1 VLKAEIGQQVRAI
14 YEERP
19 YPAPGLIS
27 IRQSAR
33 QLPPVEWIR
42 AIGGMRDWS
51 PRRILV
57 AGCGTGVEAFALK
70 KRFPDAQIV
79 GIDFSSR
86 SIGEARASQNRLRT
100 GLPIRF
106 LNGDLTN
113 RKFMSSLGAEFD
125 LISCHGVL
133 SYVLKPAEVLR
144 NFGRSLGRDGVLYL
158 GANGGTHFSANGRP
172 ALRALGLDLKQQP
185 PERQLRRILRL
196 CDALGTAD
204 DVPKAKLPLSC
215 LVTDL
220 FGPLIHNLP
229 LYEWIRLC
237 HGAGLSFAGHYYAFK
252 KLRDAINEGLL
263 DILRPWSRVEVYT
276 LIDRL
281 DPCGFHEMIFTKR
294 PAASPPW
301 LKERMLDLRPVLT
314 RLYRIVPRNR
324 RKLLRLES
332 EPINTIVEID
342 SAKWEYQ
349 FLKCSTGKRSVR
361 QILQEVPERVS
372 SETLSKRLYLFYQL
386 AVLNFEAA

>member
-1 VLKAEIGQQVRAI
+1 MPKADISQQVRAI

-19 YPAPGLIS
+19 YPTPGLIS

-42 AIGGMRDWS
+42 AICEMRDWS

-57 AGCGTGVEAFALK
+57 AGCGTGVEAFALR
-70 KRFPDAQIV
+70 KRFPDAQVV

-133 SYVLKPAEVLR
+133 SYVPKPAEVLR

-158 GANGGTHFSANGRP
+158 GVNGGTHFSAKGRP

-196 CDALGTAD
+196 CDALGTPD
-204 DVPKAKLPLSC
+204 DVPKAKLPLSF

-220 FGPLIHNLP
+220 FGPLIHNLS
-229 LYEWIRLC
+229 LCQWIRVC
-237 HGAGLSFAGHYYAFK
+237 HAADLFFTGHYYAFI
-252 KLRDAINEGLL
+252 KLRGAINEGLL
-263 DILRPWSRVEVYT
+263 DILRPCSRGEVHT
-276 LIDRL
+276 LVDRL
-281 DPCGFHEMIFTKR
+281 DPSGFHQMIFTKR
-294 PAASPPW
+294 SAVSPAW
-301 LKERMLDLRPVLT
+301 VKERMLDLRPVLT
-314 RLYRIVPRNR
+314 RLYRIVPKKR

-342 SAKWEYQ
+342 SAKWEYE
-349 FLKCSTGKRSVR
+349 FLRCSTGKRTVGE
-361 QILQEVPERVS
+361 ILRGLPERVGW
-372 SETLSKRLYLFYQL
+372 EALRTRLYLFYQL
-386 AVLNFEAA
+386 AIINFEEA